1 MSPICRL
8 LSSTTV
14 SFVVIA
20 PASSAAATVN
30 AFMTDPG
37 SYWRATAG
45 LLNSS
50 PSVVAKS
57 LASYDG

>member
-1 MSPICRL
+1 MKR
-8 LSSTTV
+8 
-14 SFVVIA
+14 VVVLIL
-20 PASSAAATVN
+20 PASSVAAMVK
-30 AFMTDPG
+30 AFITDPG

-45 LLNSS
+45 FANRS

>member
-1 MSPICRL
+1 MTPMRRL
-8 LSSTTV
+8 LSSRNV
-14 SFVVIA
+14 SSVSIA
-20 PASSAAATVN
+20 PASSAAATVK
-30 AFMTDPG
+30 AFITDPG